1 MLIGGFDVQGSGL
14 VVCGAATVCVR
25 LWIVQVVVCVVVEQ
39 QCFGCKD
46 GRVQLRAGIQV
57 LPVQVD
63 TPGISPA
70 KKETRLLGFKKNK
83 H

>member
-1 MLIGGFDVQGSGL
+1 MLIGGFDVKGSGL

-63 TPGISPA
+63 TSGISPA
-70 KKETRLLGFKKNK
+70 KKRNK
-83 H
+83 VTGL